1 MAYFTGPNIVTD
13 ALALAI
19 DAGSTR
25 SYPGSGTTWK
35 DLSSNGTNG
44 TLTNGPTFNAS
55 NGGSFVFDGVDN
67 YVQGGVPV
75 QNTSAATLEVWYK
88 TSADEAFPG
97 ENRLLFIG
105 NGFTEGLSLRLR
117 DDRVAFFV
125 RKADNS
131 GYWDIFSGDTV
142 IDGQWKHVVGTFD
155 TTSIKRYENGTL
167 TQQTSTGQQYKAATN
182 GWSVGGYTYF
192 FDGNIAIARF
202 YNKTLTAAEVT
213 QNFNAQKSRFG
224 L

>member
-1 MAYFTGPNIVTD
+1 MLVVQEVI
-13 ALALAI
+13 
-19 DAGSTR
+19 
-25 SYPGSGTTWK
+25 PGSGTTWS
-35 DLSSNGTNG
+35 DLSGNGNNG
-44 TLTNGPTFNAS
+44 TLTNGPTFNAN

-67 YVQGGVPV
+67 YVQGGTPV

-117 DDRVAFFV
+117 DDRAAFFV

-142 IDGQWKHVVGTFD
+142 IDGQWKHLVGTFD

-182 GWSVGGYTYF
+182 GWSAGGASYF
-192 FDGNIAIARF
+192 FDGNIGQLPDSTI
-202 YNKTLTAAEVT
+202 KH
-213 QNFNAQKSRFG
+213 
-224 L
+224 

>member
-1 MAYFTGPNIVTD
+1 MGAFGGPDIITD
-13 ALALAI
+13 GLQIAI

-25 SYPGSGTTWK
+25 SYPGSGTTWS
-35 DLSSNGTNG
+35 DLSGNGNNG
-44 TLTNGPTFNAS
+44 TLTNGPTFNAD

-67 YVQGGVPV
+67 YVQGATPV

-117 DDRVAFFV
+117 DDRAAFFV

-142 IDGQWKHVVGTFD
+142 IDGQWKHLVGTFD

-182 GWSVGGYTYF
+182 GWTVGGASYF
-192 FDGNIAIARF
+192 LDGNIAIARL
-202 YNKTLTAAEVT
+202 YNKTLSAAEVL
-213 QNFNAQKSRFG
+213 QNYNAQKNRFI
-224 L
+224 